1 MDRIQVL
8 LENEKYIKGLVEAS
22 GGDFEVRIKNAIID
36 GVRDRAEKLL
46 GDKNSELNRVVESA
60 KENVVKTVI
69 EKYFA
74 TQKDKWGY
82 DRGYVL
88 KPEFREEIRRVISD
102 VVQQEI
108 DGRVDNAIKKLHD
121 ELSSRLQTGF
131 ENAYVSFRKSF
142 DFEKAFREEM
152 QKVIA
157 KKFAGMTP

>member
-1 MDRIQVL
+1 MDKIQVL
-8 LENEKYIKGLVEAS
+8 LQNENYIKGLVEAS

-60 KENVVKTVI
+60 KENIVKTVI

-74 TQKDKWGY
+74 TNKDKWGY
-82 DRGYVL
+82 NRGYIL
-88 KPEFREEIRRVISD
+88 KPEYKELIADEIRNAVER
-102 VVQQEI
+102 EI
-108 DGRVDNAIKKLHD
+108 NGRVDNAIKKLHD
-121 ELSSRLQTGF
+121 ELASRLQTGF
-131 ENAYVSFRKSF
+131 ENAYVSFRKTF

>member
-1 MDRIQVL
+1 MDKIQII

-46 GDKNSELNRVVESA
+46 GDKNSDLNRVVESA
-60 KENVVKTVI
+60 KEDIVKTVLQ
-69 EKYFA
+69 KYFSTA
-74 TQKDKWGY
+74 KDKWGY

-88 KPEFREEIRRVISD
+88 KPEYKQRIADEVSNA
-102 VVQQEI
+102 VQREI
-108 DGRVDNAIKKLHD
+108 DSRLDTAFTKLRGELTERLKTGFDNAYSAFVK
-121 ELSSRLQTGF
+121 
-131 ENAYVSFRKSF
+131 NF

-152 QKVIA
+152 QKIIA